1 MMVWMFG
8 IGLAMAG
15 GDPCEDAAKAGEAAA
30 ELAAL
35 VQAGKDDRTN
45 KEPKLE
51 KNDASRVK
59 SAVKYQ
65 SAGLLCTAED
75 KLNAAYLIQWS
86 MDSKTLEMGHNL
98 AKEAMMAHVHT
109 APWLTALTY
118 DRWQV
123 SRGLEQRY
131 ASQMVEQKGRICL
144 YPVKADSTDDERKA
158 YDMPPVADA
167 YRRVLDANG
176 FTQEPATAVAVT
188 GKDLFC
194 DLKAW

>member
-1 MMVWMFG
+1 MIWMLTM
-8 IGLAMAG
+8 GLDMAG
-15 GDPCEDAAKAGEAAA
+15 NPCADEAKASETAA

-35 VQAGKDDRTN
+35 VQTGKDERTA
-45 KEPKLE
+45 KDDKLD

-59 SAVKYQ
+59 AAVKMNDSGQ
-65 SAGLLCTAED
+65 LCTPED
-75 KLNAAYLIQWS
+75 KLNAAFLIQWS

-131 ASQMVEQKGRICL
+131 ASQMVANKKGVCL
-144 YPVKADSTDDERKA
+144 YPVKTDSTDEERKA
-158 YDMPPVADA
+158 YDMPPIADA

-176 FTQEPATAVAVT
+176 LTAEPATFEAVA
-188 GKDLFC
+188 GKELFC